1 MLQTFHIGRHGRN
14 CFTTVSANYEQMH
27 NDQQTI
33 QYTKIK
39 TSRNGKNNIFVYVN
53 RKYFKRSAETPRRT
67 AIQRNQHLRAQATK
81 QRRKYGVYA
90 KRLDRRHH
98 G

>member
-14 CFTTVSANYEQMH
+14 CLTTVSANYEQMH

-39 TSRNGKNNIFVYVN
+39 KLLVM
-53 RKYFKRSAETPRRT
+53 
-67 AIQRNQHLRAQATK
+67 
-81 QRRKYGVYA
+81 A
-90 KRLDRRHH
+90 KIIYLFM
-98 G
+98 